1 MSYSQTP
8 THNLKAVIRETG
20 IAADTLRAWERR
32 YGLPHPERTPGGHRL
47 YSEYDI
53 ATIKWLADRQD
64 QGLSI
69 SRAVDLWKELKESS
83 RDPLFESMSVRE
95 TMPAVVDLTSAR
107 HAWVHACMAFNEV
120 AAEQVLNQAFAT
132 NTVETVSTEVLQ
144 RGLFEIGELW
154 YRDKAT
160 VQQEHFAS
168 VLATRRLDALL
179 SAAPSPTRPE
189 TILVACPPDEL
200 HGMPLLFLSLF
211 LRRRGWN
218 VVNLGANVPL
228 SRMEEAL
235 ARIQP
240 GLVVLSAQQLTAA
253 ISLRS
258 MARLILDKQVQVAY
272 GGRIFNQIVDLRDRI
287 PAHFLGVT
295 LEAAMHTIETLATRP
310 APAPAEKMLSRAEE
324 VLAEDYFQKRQMIE
338 KDAADILHQQRLE
351 IEHLSTANYFLGN
364 TLNAA
369 LQLGDP
375 AYLTIDMDWLRN
387 LLAPREVPYTT
398 LPQYLE
404 SYEQAIS
411 QNLGKQSA
419 PIVQWIR
426 MYRQN
431 ISTAIRAS

>member
-8 THNLKAVIRETG
+8 THNLKAVIKETG

-32 YGLPHPERTPGGHRL
+32 YGLPHPDRTPGGHRL

-53 ATIKWLADRQD
+53 ATIKWLTSKQD

-69 SRAVDLWKELKESS
+69 SRAVDLWKELQESG
-83 RDPLFESMSVRE
+83 RDPLFEPVPAYE
-95 TMPAVVDLTSAR
+95 TTPAPVDLASAR
-107 HAWVHACMAFNEV
+107 QAWVHACMAFNES
-120 AAEQVLNQAFAT
+120 AAEQALNQAFAT
-132 NTVETVSTEVLQ
+132 NTVETVSTEVIQ
-144 RGLFEIGELW
+144 RGLVEIGEQW
-154 YRDKAT
+154 YQDKAT

-168 VLATRRLDALL
+168 GLATRRLDALL
-179 SAAPSPTRPE
+179 SAAPSPTRPK

-240 GLVVLSAQQLTAA
+240 GLVVLSAQQLTTAV
-253 ISLRS
+253 SLRA
-258 MARLILDKQVQVAY
+258 MARLILDKQVQIAY
-272 GGRIFNQIVDLRDRI
+272 GGRIFNQIVDLRNRI
-287 PAHFLGVT
+287 PAHFLGAT
-295 LEAAMHTIETLATRP
+295 LEAALGSAETLAARP
-310 APAPAEKMLSRAEE
+310 APAPAEKTLSRAEKA
-324 VLAEDYFQKRQMIE
+324 LAEDYFQKRQMIE
-338 KDAADILHQQRLE
+338 KDVVDILHHQRLE

-369 LQLGDP
+369 LQLGNP

-387 LLAPREVPYTT
+387 LLAPREVPYTI

-404 SYEQAIS
+404 SYEQALA
-411 QNLGKQSA
+411 QNLGKQGA
-419 PIVQWIR
+419 PIVQWIQ

-431 ISTAIRAS
+431 ISTAMGAL